1 MVWRDVFSAN
11 GLKNDAVPF
20 MGLVTINGLGCY
32 DNDDDGTIRI
42 VQSGTFLLN
51 SWVWGG
57 L

>member
-1 MVWRDVFSAN
+1 MVCHDVFSAN

-32 DNDDDGTIRI
+32 DDDGTIRI

-51 SWVWGG
+51 S
-57 L
+57 